1 VHCLTDRGARTA
13 ARTVIVPWR
22 DSGGFG
28 DVVDG
33 RQAAE
38 LEESLFSR
46 WMCVK
51 ARAVRNGVAPLI
63 DVTG

>member
-1 VHCLTDRGARTA
+1 LLQVR
-13 ARTVIVPWR
+13 WR

-46 WMCVK
+46 WASVK